1 VKKADQRS
9 GLCRNV
15 TDQGGI
21 FARCSMRGGRGGAG
35 RGGGGAGEATE
46 GAASVLRD
54 EATPGAAGEAG
65 GDTAREDSHVWCA
78 R

>member
-1 VKKADQRS
+1 MSRTREGFS
-9 GLCRNV
+9 
-15 TDQGGI
+15 
-21 FARCSMRGGRGGAG
+21 RGVACEGDGGGAG